1 MYLICFG
8 TLKNTV
14 ESNYR
19 SNKKNGKESIKKPGC
34 FTHLFLYRI
43 VSIVTVNEFSLVCI
57 CKGGKKLMTITAF
70 SLF

>member
-1 MYLICFG
+1 MYPVYFV
-8 TLKNTV
+8 TLKITSKAIS
-14 ESNYR
+14 EALKR
-19 SNKKNGKESIKKPGC
+19 MEKKALKPGC